1 MNSLTSSPDPR
12 DGDSGEVTCL
22 LQYVIKVDDDAMSE
36 KRDQRKISSNF
47 TTEVAFAEKS
57 KTIGFLKR
65 AFDTALFKK
74 LYLRLIIDDILL
86 FFLEKYDHHPLTLI

>member
-1 MNSLTSSPDPR
+1 MLKMNSLTSSPDPR

-22 LQYVIKVDDDAMSE
+22 LQYVIKVDDDTMSE

-57 KTIGFLKR
+57 KTIEFLKR
-65 AFDTALFKK
+65 AFDTAPFKK
-74 LYLRLIIDDILL
+74 LYLRLMTSFCFCIEI
-86 FFLEKYDHHPLTLI
+86 

>member
-1 MNSLTSSPDPR
+1 MLKMNSLTSSPDPS

-57 KTIGFLKR
+57 KTIEFSQFLKR

-74 LYLRLIIDDILL
+74 LYLRLMTSFCFCIEI
-86 FFLEKYDHHPLTLI
+86 